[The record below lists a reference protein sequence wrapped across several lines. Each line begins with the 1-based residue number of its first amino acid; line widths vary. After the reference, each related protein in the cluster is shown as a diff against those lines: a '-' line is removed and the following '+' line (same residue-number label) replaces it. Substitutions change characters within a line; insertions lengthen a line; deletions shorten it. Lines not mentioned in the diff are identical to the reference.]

1 MKSFMSKEKSE
12 EGAVQV
18 FIHLRVVL
26 GLIALVSELIVRKKN
41 CIPPGHPPSLH
52 ADTFIITLCFFT

>member
-1 MKSFMSKEKSE
+1 MKFFMSKEKSE

-26 GLIALVSELIVRKKN
+26 G
-41 CIPPGHPPSLH
+41 
-52 ADTFIITLCFFT
+52 FTSIC